1 MVWPPCFS
9 LSHICPSMSR
19 CSKNCE
25 TQSSN
30 FGSGEQHPAVHANR
44 ARWLHSSASPT
55 SSGQWPT
62 PIRGR
67 SGSRAIRSGA
77 RGRARIRAP
86 RVSRRVTT
94 REAVFAFWGFARIH
108 LPARIYARRQE
119 LRAGFK
125 AILGVIRSGAD
136 RRLAPAM
143 INVGACGFR
152 RAAWYR
158 TPRTRLLFV
167 HAPPINTPAPSTI
180 APPRTIWNTACRNG
194 VSI

>member
-30 FGSGEQHPAVHANR
+30 FGSGERHPAVHANR
-44 ARWLHSSASPT
+44 ARWLHGWASPT

-108 LPARIYARRQE
+108 LPVSIYARRQG

-143 INVGACGFR
+143 IYALMSELVVSENCLVSDAANETAVRSRPADQHAGAEHD
-152 RAAWYR
+152 RAAEHD
-158 TPRTRLLFV
+158 LEHGL
-167 HAPPINTPAPSTI
+167 
-180 APPRTIWNTACRNG
+180 
-194 VSI
+194 